1 MRRTAARELAPMP
14 VLGDGTVADAA
25 RLMGLAARE
34 LEVKLPELRLRRPPF
49 PAPDQTTGLLDLD
62 AIVEW
67 RRRRHPELYP
77 LTHTDS
83 ARDARAVAGARIR
96 GLFDGK
102 RQAG

>member
-1 MRRTAARELAPMP
+1 MGRASLREFAPVP

-34 LEVKLPELRLRRPPF
+34 LEAKLPELRLRRPPF
-49 PAPDQTTGLLDLD
+49 PAPDETTGLLDLD

-67 RRRRHPELYP
+67 RRQRHPELYP
-77 LTHTDS
+77 LTDMDG